1 MAKRTPRHLLGV
13 GTQHGFE
20 PVLGIR
26 GFHLR
31 STSTRGK
38 TIL

>member
-13 GTQHGFE
+13 GTQDGFE
-20 PVLGIR
+20 PSLGIR

-31 STSTRGK
+31 STFNERK
-38 TIL
+38 EAL